1 MRLAAHFDALR
12 LIAPDRPSLP
22 PIKRRSPAT
31 IPLPGFDVIGG
42 GYAYRKAYLSTKSA
56 ARMYMAG
63 LSFFQLPVHI

>member
-1 MRLAAHFDALR
+1 MRPAAHFDALR

-31 IPLPGFDVIGG
+31 ITLPGFVVGG